1 MIRTKFGSGT
11 MKVVVVAGIPGSG
24 STTVLENTLKELDY
38 LNVNYGDVM
47 LEIAVEKGLVEN
59 RDQMRTLPPEVQK
72 DIQRAAA
79 KSIRERSLE
88 NNIIVDTHCTIKTP
102 AGFLP
107 GLPVWVL
114 EELEP
119 DMFVLVEA
127 DAEEIFTRRISDKTR
142 DRDVESLQEID
153 LHQQMNRAA
162 AMAYATLTGAT
173 VKIVKNH
180 NNQLESAVS
189 EMKSV
194 LE

>member
-1 MIRTKFGSGT
+1 

-24 STTVLENTLKELDY
+24 STTVLENTLRDLEY

-47 LEIAVEKGLVEN
+47 LEIARERGLVEN
-59 RDQMRTLPPEVQK
+59 RDQMRTLEPGVQK
-72 DIQRAAA
+72 EIQRAAA

-127 DAEEIFTRRISDKTR
+127 DPEEIFTRRISDTSRNR
-142 DRDVESLQEID
+142 DMESLQEID

-189 EMKSV
+189 EMKNI